1 MSLHYIHGSSNGND
15 LGFYLCLQ
23 IEGERSGFKSMV
35 MAGFFSTRK
44 GSKVNKKKE
53 KRRRRRK
60 KKRIIC
66 DTMEKNV

>member
-1 MSLHYIHGSSNGND
+1 M
-15 LGFYLCLQ
+15 CLQ